1 MRTVA
6 PPPWLIHY
14 CRRKPITPAQPYK
27 MRTVAPPPW
36 LIHYCRRKPITP
48 AQPYKRT
55 VAIYLK
61 GCRLSLQECQVPSF
75 SNSHFRHI
83 SALGFSANQPVSPKK
98 GKSTTVM
105 FGSCFSHFLTWIHWP
120 MPT

>member
-6 PPPWLIHY
+6 PPP
-14 CRRKPITPAQPYK
+14 R
-27 MRTVAPPPW
+27 

-61 GCRLSLQECQVPSF
+61 GCRLSLQECPVPSF
-75 SNSHFRHI
+75 SNSHFRHTADSQVSRKRTLSCRNVY
-83 SALGFSANQPVSPKK
+83 SAKPVSRECH
-98 GKSTTVM
+98 
-105 FGSCFSHFLTWIHWP
+105 GSAVNQNIVRIDCPLL
-120 MPT
+120 